1 MRLLMVVVG
10 CLQNFLMGGVIFG
23 WAAISNGMLVSN
35 NGAPGLH
42 ASNVHKMF
50 IYATTANMCSP
61 LFLGIVLDKLGP
73 RACSVLSIFVS
84 FLGFLLFGL
93 ASTLESSLGESGG
106 TGGGGVFDL
115 WSKEF
120 LITVSVVS
128 IGFGGPGVQNSVI
141 HLGNLF
147 PARKGMVTAII
158 TGCFQLSF
166 CIFFVF
172 DQIWSPPLSLQP
184 STRALPVRRTIQK
197 FRGFLG

>member
-1 MRLLMVVVG
+1 
-10 CLQNFLMGGVIFG
+10 
-23 WAAISNGMLVSN
+23 
-35 NGAPGLH
+35 
-42 ASNVHKMF
+42 
-50 IYATTANMCSP
+50 MCSP